1 MQEFVERMIPK
12 GRSHLHGGTQLISKG
27 QAIGEERR
35 VFYNI
40 QGLNPSRQG
49 IMVRIHQET
58 LSSEKPNDY
67 SQPHNYDRNPV
78 NGFVSSEP
86 LFHRQGSLD
95 IKQRSITKLHEIW
108 N

>member
-1 MQEFVERMIPK
+1 
-12 GRSHLHGGTQLISKG
+12 
-27 QAIGEERR
+27 
-35 VFYNI
+35 
-40 QGLNPSRQG
+40 
-49 IMVRIHQET
+49 MVRIHQET
-58 LSSEKPNDY
+58 LSPEKPNDY